1 MGRPP
6 PPAEAIALAW
16 SLKAQR
22 RSLSEIREILKTKGY
37 KCDGLQ
43 TVARWA
49 EWGAEAEEYIR
60 VTEDDDGIEEWHGLD
75 RKQQRWVLASG
86 LDQIVSKW
94 FQAIQLANNDP
105 KVLDVAST
113 HLRWAME
120 FRAKLTND
128 FAPAHPTQM
137 QVSNQ
142 IEAPKPREEVLAA
155 IRATQERKRK
165 IMEQYRDDKGGDGK
179 DGAA

>member
-6 PPAEAIALAW
+6 PPAEAIAIAW

-22 RSLSEIREILKTKGY
+22 RSLSEIQEILQKKGY
-37 KCDGLQ
+37 RCDGLQ

-49 EWGAEAEEYIR
+49 ERGAEAEEYIR
-60 VTEDDDGIEEWHGLD
+60 VTEDDNGIEEWYGLD
-75 RKQQRWVLASG
+75 RNQQRWVLASG
-86 LDQIVSKW
+86 LDHLISKW
-94 FQAIQLANNDP
+94 WQAIQLANSDP

-120 FRAKLTND
+120 FRAKVTND

-137 QVSNQ
+137 QVSSQ
-142 IEAPKPREEVLAA
+142 LEAPKPREEVLAA
-155 IRATQERKRK
+155 IRATQERQRQTL
-165 IMEQYRDDKGGDGK
+165 EEYRNSVKDDT
-179 DGAA
+179 A